1 VTKSQYSYPPDEFDA
16 RRPDGSPVGVHR
28 EPRSRWSAVW
38 PFLLVA
44 VIFAGIAVGGVSY
57 LSNDRDDT
65 PPTAASTQDAAGGED
80 PDGGTSGE
88 DVEGDGEPSEEPT
101 DEPTEEPTEEPTGKL
116 TEDEVAALLAQ
127 ASMTAPIVVQNASTQ
142 AGATV
147 QGLAGSTAELL
158 KAQGFSNLTTANFD
172 GAEAPSSN
180 VVRYVGDRAETSAAV
195 AAVLGIPQENVAQVD
210 SLPEGEIA
218 VVMITSAE

>member
-1 VTKSQYSYPPDEFDA
+1 VTKSHYSYPPDEFDA

-44 VIFAGIAVGGVSY
+44 VIFAGVAIGVVSY
-57 LSNDRDDT
+57 LSDDRGGAA
-65 PPTAASTQDAAGGED
+65 PPAASSTNDPAEGE
-80 PDGGTSGE
+80 GTSGE
-88 DVEGDGEPSEEPT
+88 AAEGEPSAEPT
-101 DEPTEEPTEEPTGKL
+101 DEPTDEPSEEPAGEL
-116 TEDEVAALLAQ
+116 SEDEVAALLAQ

-142 AGATV
+142 AGTTV
-147 QGLAGSTAELL
+147 EGLAGSTAELL